1 MEEEAY
7 YFEVDIWSIGCM
19 LYALLYGKPPFAPRP
34 NEHGLRVGRKNH
46 SIKEELENITRRNEK
61 RYEFYELCINE
72 ISNLKGAFIFYF
84 CRNILKEFKIT
95 IRIRRN

>member
-34 NEHGLRVGRKNH
+34 NEHGLRVGRK
-46 SIKEELENITRRNEK
+46 EELLN
-61 RYEFYELCINE
+61 
-72 ISNLKGAFIFYF
+72 
-84 CRNILKEFKIT
+84 
-95 IRIRRN
+95 